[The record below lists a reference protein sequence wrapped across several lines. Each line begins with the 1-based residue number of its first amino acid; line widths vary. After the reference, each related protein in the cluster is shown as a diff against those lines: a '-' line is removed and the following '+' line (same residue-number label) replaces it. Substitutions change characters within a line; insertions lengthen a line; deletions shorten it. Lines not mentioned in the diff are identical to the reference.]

1 MNKKVKLFTVFALLF
16 AVSIFAGILIRRAAA
31 SSKAKEPKQNVT
43 RNGEKVPV
51 LVELFT
57 SEGCSSCPPADKVLT
72 TLMETQP
79 IAGAEIITLSEHVDY
94 WNRLGWTDPYSTPS
108 STQRQYD
115 YAELFGGDSVYTP
128 QMVVDGKAQFVGSDL
143 DKARDSIAKAAES
156 AKASV
161 HISRTNSMTGDK
173 PADVSIQI
181 RIDNLTA
188 VDSRN
193 AQVILAVTESNLT
206 SNVTDG
212 ENAGHKL
219 LHSSVVRN
227 LTAIGDVDKDGKKD
241 FNATTLISI
250 DKNWNKDNLRA
261 IVFLQ
266 DKGTRQVLGAA
277 SLGLK

>member
-1 MNKKVKLFTVFALLF
+1 MNKKVKLFTAFALLF
-16 AVSIFAGILIRRAAA
+16 AVSVFAGVLIRKAAA
-31 SSKAKEPKQNVT
+31 SSKAKEPKKSVA

-79 IAGAEIITLSEHVDY
+79 VAGAEIITLSEHVDY
-94 WNRLGWTDPYSTPS
+94 WNRLGWTDPYSTVS

-128 QMVVDGKAQFVGSDL
+128 QMVVDGKSQFVGSDI

-156 AKASV
+156 PKASV

-181 RIDNLTA
+181 RVDNLGA

-193 AQVILAVTESNLT
+193 AQVILAVTEGKLS

-227 LTAIGDVDKDGKKD
+227 LSVVGQIDGGGKKD

-250 DKNWNKDNLRA
+250 DKKWNKENLRA

-266 DKGTRQVLGAA
+266 DKSSHQVLGASA
-277 SLGLK
+277 LNLK

>member
-94 WNRLGWTDPYSTPS
+94 WNRLGWIDPYSTPS

>member
-72 TLMETQP
+72 TLMEKQP
-79 IAGAEIITLSEHVDY
+79 VAGAEIITLSEHVDY

>member
-1 MNKKVKLFTVFALLF
+1 MNKKAKWLTILALLF
-16 AVSIFAGILIRRAAA
+16 VVSVSAGILIRKAAA
-31 SSKAKEPKQNVT
+31 NSKMKELKPAVA
-43 RNGEKVPV
+43 RNGEPVPV

-57 SEGCSSCPPADKVLT
+57 SEGCSSCPPADQVLT
-72 TLMETQP
+72 NLMEKQP
-79 IAGAEIITLSEHVDY
+79 VAGAEIITLAEHVDY
-94 WNRLGWTDPYSTPS
+94 WNRLGWTDPYSTAS

-128 QMVVDGKAQFVGSDL
+128 QMVVDGKLQFVGSDL
-143 DKARDSIAKAAES
+143 DKARESIARAADS

-161 HISRTNSMTGDK
+161 HISRTNSMTSDK
-173 PADVSIQI
+173 PADVSVQV
-181 RIDNLTA
+181 RIDNLA
-188 VDSRN
+188 EVDSSN
-193 AQVILAVTESNLT
+193 AQVILAVTESKLS

-227 LTAIGDVDKDGKKD
+227 LSVIGQIDKDSKRD

-250 DKNWNKDNLRA
+250 DKNWKKDNLRL

-266 DKGTRQVLGAA
+266 DKSSHQVLGASA
-277 SLGLK
+277 LSLK